1 MKGIPQTSQKRKK
14 IFQLKEKKLNNVEIG
29 KKMYRPESTERRKRV
44 TTRKEDY
51 LIRKVALENR
61 LHTTT
66 QTDQIVL
73 QTKSIEVSPQTIRNR
88 FHEFGYGGH
97 LLKKK
102 PKLTMKQMQMRKQ
115 FYETYGSWN
124 AMKWFN

>member
-1 MKGIPQTSQKRKK
+1 KG
-14 IFQLKEKKLNNVEIG
+14 
-29 KKMYRPESTERRKRV
+29 RKRV

-61 LHTTT
+61 LRTTT

-88 FHEFGYGGH
+88 LYEFGYGGH

-102 PKLTMKQMQMRKQ
+102 PMLIMQIITMRKQ
-115 FYETYGSWN
+115 FQETYGSWN